1 VIGFLKNPQSDTHV
15 PCNLTISSWN
25 EPLISTWKGGDAAG
39 KFNVNEKW
47 RLSVDVIASDG
58 YLSDSRNPNILWF
71 SEYPALQSI
80 LTRDL

>member
-1 VIGFLKNPQSDTHV
+1 MFPTVPGTRFSSRLTTIVRVIGFLKNPQSDTHV

-47 RLSVDVIASDG
+47 RLSVDVIASFG
-58 YLSDSRNPNILWF
+58 SV
-71 SEYPALQSI
+71 EGTQ
-80 LTRDL
+80 